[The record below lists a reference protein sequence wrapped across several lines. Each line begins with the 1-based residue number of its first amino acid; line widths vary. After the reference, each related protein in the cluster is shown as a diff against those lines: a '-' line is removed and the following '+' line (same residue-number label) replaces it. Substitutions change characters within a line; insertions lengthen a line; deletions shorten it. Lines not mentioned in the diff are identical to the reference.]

1 MRMTSRAGRL
11 VVFALAA
18 GLAACA
24 QPADAEREAEVVD
37 VLRAFYA
44 GIEAGDAEAVMR
56 LVAPDALF
64 IEAGMLETREQYETS
79 HLPADIE
86 FSADMRG
93 TPEIV
98 RVAVDGDT
106 AWIVAS
112 TRYEGTFDGF
122 PLAFDGLQ
130 LMVLGRGSG
139 SWLIES
145 IHWSSQ

>member
-1 MRMTSRAGRL
+1 MRIVSIAGRL
-11 VVFALAA
+11 VVLVLVG
-18 GLAACA
+18 GLAGCA
-24 QPADAEREAEVVD
+24 QASDADREAEVVD

-44 GIEAGDAEAVMR
+44 GIEAGDAEAVMQ

-64 IEAGMLETREQYETS
+64 IEAGMLETREQYETN

-86 FSADMRG
+86 FSTDIRG

-122 PLAFDGLQ
+122 PLEFDGLQ
-130 LMVLGRGSG
+130 LMVLGRASG
-139 SWLIES
+139 SWLVEA